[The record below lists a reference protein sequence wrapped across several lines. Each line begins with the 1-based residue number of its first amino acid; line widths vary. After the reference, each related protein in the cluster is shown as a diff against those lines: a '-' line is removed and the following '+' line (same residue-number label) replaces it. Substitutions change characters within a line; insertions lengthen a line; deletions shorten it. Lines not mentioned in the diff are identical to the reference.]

1 MKFGVFDHLDRG
13 TVPITEHFENRL
25 KLAEVYDRAGFHA
38 YQETMGAGATGFR
51 RLVSAFHVD
60 SKYLNPDD
68 QGNRRL
74 SQIFIPHTSPVCRLP
89 FRLIF

>member
-1 MKFGVFDHLDRG
+1 MQLAGLFRGQRLNCQALTAFGTARIDDR
-13 TVPITEHFENRL
+13 TAT
-25 KLAEVYDRAGFHA
+25 AGFHA